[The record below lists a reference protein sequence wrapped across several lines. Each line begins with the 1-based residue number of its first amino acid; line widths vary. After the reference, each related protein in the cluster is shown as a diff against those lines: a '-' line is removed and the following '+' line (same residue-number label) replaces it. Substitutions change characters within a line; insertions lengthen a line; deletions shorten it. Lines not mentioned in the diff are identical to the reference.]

1 MTPSFTTPALLSAT
15 ASGTATARAHETE
28 LPALPEWA
36 DAGDATTAPD
46 IPAAMPSAMSSAI
59 STAAG
64 APHAPKIVDPKAAS
78 VSRRLK
84 AFLRSLDMTVYQIS
98 QATARPPFGKGTRAH
113 IRDAFYAEIESGQTP
128 DIHQIAALAKLT
140 GYRFV
145 DWLSLFGYR
154 VDEVLRLQLELQT
167 ERTVVLPSTIY
178 DPLVM
183 LPWIRR
189 MDTSID
195 LDRTQPL
202 ASLIDAIAYE
212 PIGGL
217 DRLNR
222 RRYIYARVGR
232 RDDMVRS
239 RLAAGSIVRV
249 DPTHTSVAPVGGPRP
264 VYLVQ
269 HLGGLCC
276 CYVERLDDQHIILLP
291 DDGASRVMRC
301 RVGVEATILGTVD
314 LELRSMQTVT
324 HEPTAV
330 PREKCQNS
338 HRLRPF
344 DGAADL
350 TAGPGAYART
360 ARERIGVCFR
370 EAQMMTRQLAARFD
384 DKNYNVALGSLS
396 DAETQN
402 LLPRH
407 IPKIFSLCIAYSM
420 DFWQYLRAGGVAVDE
435 LKGAAIPPQFLRDD
449 EDALD
454 GARIVPAPPGSD
466 ETLQAMDSV
475 TSRIGE
481 VPFFLLRSMGMLV
494 GQEQLSLDDV
504 YVWGGRERAL
514 HPLLHGAILLIV
526 NRRQRRVP
534 DARMRLSPTQRPLF
548 LIRTPT
554 GQLVAGMCAL
564 DGEVLLVHPHN
575 TARAPV
581 LTFHAQDVEV
591 IGRIGAVLR
600 QCAGNGNGESVRS
613 VETRTVS

>member
-1 MTPSFTTPALLSAT
+1 MTPSFTAPVLLSAT
-15 ASGTATARAHETE
+15 ASGTATARAHESE
-28 LPALPEWA
+28 LPALPDWEH
-36 DAGDATTAPD
+36 AGDATTAPA
-46 IPAAMPSAMSSAI
+46 IPAAISA
-59 STAAG
+59 AAG
-64 APHAPKIVDPKAAS
+64 PQHAQHAPKTVDPKAAS

-145 DWLSLFGYR
+145 DWLALFGYR

-249 DPTHTSVAPVGGPRP
+249 DPSHTSVAPVGGPRP

-276 CYVERLDDQHIILLP
+276 CYVEKLDDQHIILLP

-324 HEPTAV
+324 HEPTAM

-344 DGAADL
+344 DATADL
-350 TAGPGAYART
+350 SAGPGAYART

-466 ETLQAMDSV
+466 ETLQAMENV
-475 TSRIGE
+475 TGRIGE

-504 YVWGGRERAL
+504 YVWGQRERAL
-514 HPLLHGAILLIV
+514 HPLLHGAVVLIV

-600 QCAGNGNGESVRS
+600 QIAGNGNGESARS
-613 VETRTVS
+613 AEARTVS

>member
-1 MTPSFTTPALLSAT
+1 MAPSLSPQPLMPAAG
-15 ASGTATARAHETE
+15 AAAARVADP
-28 LPALPEWA
+28 LPSPLPEWS
-36 DAGDATTAPD
+36 ATVPAPAATP
-46 IPAAMPSAMSSAI
+46 IPAVK
-59 STAAG
+59 T
-64 APHAPKIVDPKAAS
+64 VDPKAAS

-128 DIHQIAALAKLT
+128 DIHQLAALARLT
-140 GYRFV
+140 GYRFA
-145 DWLSLFGYR
+145 DWLALFGYH
-154 VDEVLRLQLELQT
+154 VDDVLRLQLELQT

-178 DPLVM
+178 DPLIL
-183 LPWIRR
+183 LPWVRR
-189 MDTSID
+189 LDTSVD
-195 LDRTQPL
+195 LDRTHPL
-202 ASLIDAIAYE
+202 ATLIDAIGFE
-212 PIGGL
+212 PLGAL
-217 DRLNR
+217 DQLNR
-222 RRYIYARVGR
+222 RRYLYARVGR

-249 DPTHTSVAPVGGPRP
+249 DPTHTAVAPVGGPRP

-276 CYVERLDDQHIILLP
+276 CYVERLDDQHVILLP

-301 RVGVEATILGTVD
+301 RIGTEAAILGTID
-314 LELRSMQTVT
+314 LELRPLHPVVPEPSSM
-324 HEPTAV
+324 

-338 HRLRPF
+338 HRLRAF
-344 DGAADL
+344 DPANEL
-350 TAGPGAYART
+350 TGGPGAYART

-370 EAQMMTRQLAARFD
+370 EAQTMTRQLAARFD

-420 DFWQYLRAGGVAVDE
+420 DFWQYLRAGGVPVDE
-435 LKGAAIPPQFLRDD
+435 LDGAPIPPQFLRD
-449 EDALD
+449 EDPGNEA
-454 GARIVPAPPGSD
+454 ARILPLPSTAD
-466 ETLQAMDSV
+466 EKHQAIDGIM
-475 TSRIGE
+475 TRLGE
-481 VPFFLLRSMGMLV
+481 VPFFLLRSMGTLV

-504 YVWGGRERAL
+504 YVWGQRERVL
-514 HPLLHGAILLIV
+514 HPLLHGAILVIV

-534 DARMRLSPTQRPLF
+534 DARVRLSPSQRPLF

-554 GQLVAGMCAL
+554 GQLMAGMCAL
-564 DGEVLLVHPHN
+564 DGDVLLVHPHN
-575 TARAPV
+575 TSRAPV
-581 LTFHAQDVEV
+581 LTFQAQDVEV

-600 QCAGNGNGESVRS
+600 AIGNGGNGHGNGDAHKAFDTPRLTAS
-613 VETRTVS
+613 